1 MKKINYKEIIIYIL
15 GMIILGIGL
24 SLSTK
29 LSLGT
34 SAWMALPFSISK
46 IYNLSIGNVVNFK
59 YYI

>member
-34 SAWMALPFSISK
+34 SALMALPFSISK